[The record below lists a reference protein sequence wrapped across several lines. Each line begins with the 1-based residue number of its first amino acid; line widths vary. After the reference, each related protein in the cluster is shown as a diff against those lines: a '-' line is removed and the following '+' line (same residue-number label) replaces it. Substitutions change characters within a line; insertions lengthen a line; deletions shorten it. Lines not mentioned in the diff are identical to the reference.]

1 MAVTG
6 GRADTRE
13 TEATAVKEVRHQNMI
28 HNDSKLSQDQEALM
42 EDRLVTEEL
51 EVRWLDQERDSMFM
65 DHFEGK
71 GGLGGNGGR
80 GGDGGDAAGLFLP
93 FEYNLV
99 ENNLDEVTI
108 ELLVRSSLSRLFSLL
123 VLHVMQNSNKLFL
136 MLSSP
141 V

>member
-1 MAVTG
+1 MAPAPLG
-6 GRADTRE
+6 GGVPT
-13 TEATAVKEVRHQNMI
+13 VF
-28 HNDSKLSQDQEALM
+28 ALQTYYTIKTCS
-42 EDRLVTEEL
+42 LLYKT
-51 EVRWLDQERDSMFM
+51 EVRWLDQERDSLIM

-80 GGDGGDAAGLFLP
+80 GGDGGDAADLFLP

-108 ELLVRSSLSRLFSLL
+108 ELLVCSSLSRLFSLL
-123 VLHVMQNSNKLFL
+123 VLHVVQNSNKLFL

>member
-1 MAVTG
+1 
-6 GRADTRE
+6 
-13 TEATAVKEVRHQNMI
+13 MI
-28 HNDSKLSQDQEALM
+28 KSE
-42 EDRLVTEEL
+42 
-51 EVRWLDQERDSMFM
+51 MFM